1 MLYFTASK
9 KLPPFG
15 GAGKAAGF
23 DGEGCSSFILL
34 LGLDGL
40 DDLVGDVLVAG
51 DGGVAIQLSL
61 SKGDGNVGGTVNIGQ
76 LLFVVVQLAEV
87 VAPAGQQGHG
97 GWWHR

>member
-9 KLPPFG
+9 KLPLSVEL
-15 GAGKAAGF
+15 ALRSN
-23 DGEGCSSFILL
+23 DGEGCPSFILL

-87 VAPAGQQGHG
+87 VAPAGAR